1 LPQPHLPF
9 DLLHPQA
16 PQPDARPPQLLALQ
30 GLLALPEP
38 LARPPEL
45 VEWMPSR
52 RKPCRKRSTGALE
65 RLEWFKKCAQT
76 PQPHAPSPC
85 AASPSLLH
93 LKLERLCGFSSC
105 PDRDRPPSEVE
116 NHA

>member
-1 LPQPHLPF
+1 VAMEPAPAPCLLQPHLPF

-52 RKPCRKRSTGALE
+52 RKPCRKRSSGALE

-76 PQPHAPSPC
+76 PSHTLPAPAPH
-85 AASPSLLH
+85 SL
-93 LKLERLCGFSSC
+93 RCYT
-105 PDRDRPPSEVE
+105 
-116 NHA
+116 